1 VQDMEIKDQ
10 EVVDL
15 VNQLEDLDKKLCS
28 HPLHKV
34 SFCQLFF
41 HPFALKIINVK

>member
-1 VQDMEIKDQ
+1 VQDMGIKDQ

-34 SFCQLFF
+34 FFLSVLF
-41 HPFALKIINVK
+41 PSICI